1 MSAAPVAESRLL
13 AGDLAHVGSIGLRTR
28 RARTAL
34 SCLGIAIGIAAMV
47 AVVGISGS
55 SKANLVAQLDRL
67 GTGLL
72 TVQPGQSFSGG
83 GAVLPLSAP
92 GMVRRIEGVEEVTAT
107 GTVDASVFRTDR
119 VPAVAS
125 GGLATRAVHPDL
137 LRALSGSLRSGV
149 FLNAATA
156 RYPAVVL
163 GAATAAQL
171 GIDAVLPR
179 QRIWIG
185 SRWFTV
191 VGILA
196 PLPLAPEL
204 DSAAL
209 VGYPIAERLL
219 GFDGSIGSL
228 YLRVRPSR
236 VVEVRNLLAPTVSPA
251 RPEEVQVSRPSEVLA
266 ARTAT
271 NHAFTGLLLG
281 LGAVALIVGGIGIA
295 NVMVI
300 AVLERRSEIGLRR
313 ALGATQQH
321 IAAQFIAEAFFLSA
335 LGGLAGVLLG
345 ELATIIYA
353 ISRSW
358 GLSVPLYGA
367 AGGLA
372 AAVVTGVIAGS
383 YPAIRAARLS
393 PTEALRSA

>member
-1 MSAAPVAESRLL
+1 
-13 AGDLAHVGSIGLRTR
+13 
-28 RARTAL
+28 
-34 SCLGIAIGIAAMV
+34 
-47 AVVGISGS
+47 
-55 SKANLVAQLDRL
+55 
-67 GTGLL
+67 
-72 TVQPGQSFSGG
+72 
-83 GAVLPLSAP
+83 
-92 GMVRRIEGVEEVTAT
+92 MVRRIEGVEEVTAT
-107 GTVDASVFRTDR
+107 GSVDASVFRTDR
-119 VPAVAS
+119 VPVVAS

-171 GIDAVLPR
+171 GIDSVLPR

-185 SRWFTV
+185 NHWFTV

-204 DSAAL
+204 DAAAL
-209 VGYPIAERLL
+209 VGYPIAKRLL
-219 GFDGSIGSL
+219 GHDGSIGSL
-228 YLRVRPSR
+228 YLRVRPAR
-236 VVEVRNLLAPTVSPA
+236 VAHVRNLLAATVSPA

-271 NHAFTGLLLG
+271 DHAFTGLLLG

-321 IAAQFIAEAFFLSA
+321 IATQFIAEAFFLSA